1 MSKESLDIK
10 QIKTSVLKPGKQSL
24 HEHST
29 SASMLTLD
37 DYIKKGLIEIKSSTG
52 SAKKYMTI
60 YENIP
65 TKVEK
70 LNLSLPDRK

>member
-1 MSKESLDIK
+1 
-10 QIKTSVLKPGKQSL
+10 
-24 HEHST
+24 
-29 SASMLTLD
+29 MLTLD
-37 DYIKKGLIEIKSSTG
+37 DYIKKGLIEIKSSSG